1 MSGFLRELKKLYAY
15 RDEFRADWLDREG
28 DQGFSRH
35 MDRVLT
41 EVAAE
46 LVAERAQARAEG
58 LPYVR

>member
-1 MSGFLRELKKLYAY
+1 MSAFNRELAKLYAY

-35 MDRVLT
+35 MDYVLT

-46 LVAERAQARAEG
+46 LVEERNRARWEARN
-58 LPYVR
+58 VR